1 MPGRSPKR
9 TDTSPKSRKT
19 EDKVKTDSDYR
30 LIIVLGGAL
39 IIAIAI
45 IVVIMWTPR

>member
-1 MPGRSPKR
+1 MPKRSPKR

-19 EDKVKTDSDYR
+19 EDDVKTDSDYR

-39 IIAIAI
+39 VLAILI
-45 IVVIMWTPR
+45 IVGIMWISR